1 VANAV
6 LLSSVACVPL
16 DGLEITASIPQKDID
31 AQILMLAAAIT
42 VIAMKRLE
50 LAPVHRITTD

>member
-1 VANAV
+1 VS
-6 LLSSVACVPL
+6 LSSVACVPL

-31 AQILMLAAAIT
+31 AQILTLAAAIT